1 MSVNNITLRATEAQ
15 YISLSDVYNLPVRN
29 RFLLNVADT
38 AHVIDLQVQHS
49 VSLEEMVNG
58 LYLYSVYLVF

>member
-15 YISLSDVYNLPVRN
+15 YISLSDVYNLTVKN
-29 RFLLNVADT
+29 RFPLNVADT
-38 AHVIDLQVQHS
+38 ANVIDLQVQHS